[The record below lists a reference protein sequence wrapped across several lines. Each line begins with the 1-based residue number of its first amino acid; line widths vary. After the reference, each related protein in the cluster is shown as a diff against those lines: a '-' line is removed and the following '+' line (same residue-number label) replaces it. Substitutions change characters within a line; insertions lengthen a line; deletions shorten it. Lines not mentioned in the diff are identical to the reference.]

1 MKRTLGR
8 SGIEVSALGMGCWA
22 IGGPLH
28 RGDQQVGWGKVDDAE
43 SIRAVR
49 AAVDAGVT
57 FFDTA
62 DVYGAGHSER
72 ILGTALGEDVKRV
85 VIATKFGNQ
94 FDEERREITG
104 RDASPA
110 YIKQACEA
118 SLRRLGRDYIDL
130 LQFHLDGYDR
140 DKAPE
145 VRETLEK
152 LVKDGKIRGY
162 GWSTNDPEE
171 AALFS
176 EGPACTAVQ
185 FEMNVLN
192 DNPGMRD
199 LADRERIAAITRGP
213 LAMGLLTGKY
223 DRARVTDPEDVR
235 GPNAPS
241 WMRYFENG
249 RPTQEFLDK
258 VAAIRDILTSDGR
271 SLVQGSL
278 GWLWA
283 RSKRSIPIPG
293 FKSVEQVRENAGA
306 MQAGPLS
313 EGRIEE
319 IDRLLDR

>member
-1 MKRTLGR
+1 
-8 SGIEVSALGMGCWA
+8 MGCWA
-22 IGGPLH
+22 IGGPLQ
-28 RGDQQVGWGKVDDAE
+28 RGDQQVGWGKVDDEE

-49 AAVDAGVT
+49 AALDAGVT

-72 ILGTALGEDVKRV
+72 ILGRALGEDVKRV

-94 FDEERREITG
+94 FDEQRREITG

-130 LQFHLDGYDR
+130 LQFHIDGYDR

-145 VRETLEK
+145 VRDTLED
-152 LVKDGKIRGY
+152 LVREGKILGY
-162 GWSTNDPEE
+162 GWSTNDPAE
-171 AALFS
+171 AALFA
-176 EGPACTAVQ
+176 EGRACTAVQ
-185 FEMNVLN
+185 SEMNVLN
-192 DNPGMRD
+192 DNPAMRD
-199 LADRERIAAITRGP
+199 LAERENLAAINRGP
-213 LAMGLLTGKY
+213 LAMGLLSGKY
-223 DRARVTDPEDVR
+223 DHGGVTDPEDVR

-258 VAAIRDILTSDGR
+258 VAAIRDILTADGR

-278 GWLWA
+278 SWIWA
-283 RSKRSIPIPG
+283 RSGRSIPIPG
-293 FKSVEQVRENAGA
+293 FKSVKQVQENAGA
-306 MQAGPLS
+306 MAYGALS
-313 EGRIEE
+313 REQMKE
-319 IDRLLDR
+319 IDELLDR